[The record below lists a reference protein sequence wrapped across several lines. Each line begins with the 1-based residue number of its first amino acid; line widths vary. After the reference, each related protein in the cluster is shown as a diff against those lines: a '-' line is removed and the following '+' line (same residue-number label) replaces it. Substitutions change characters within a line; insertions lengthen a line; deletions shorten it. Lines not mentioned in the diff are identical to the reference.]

1 MIQYNW
7 IRKKVLSLELE
18 DKMFFH
24 HWNMVILISIVLF
37 QNNQNQ
43 NMINIHYSYRQFQF
57 QLLNKN
63 KNNEYQAY
71 ADRQV
76 NSLKRKRIHV
86 RITIEM
92 IRRNA
97 SQVHFSNNRIIEL
110 QIQKRRH
117 SLNVSNVS
125 EYNGTN
131 ALIASRKIWWHFNAF
146 LMRTRCTSA
155 TDAIVT
161 TIYFSI

>member
-1 MIQYNW
+1 
-7 IRKKVLSLELE
+7 
-18 DKMFFH
+18 
-24 HWNMVILISIVLF
+24 MVILISIVLF

-57 QLLNKN
+57 QFLNKN
-63 KNNEYQAY
+63 KNNEYQAN

-92 IRRNA
+92 IRRNS

-110 QIQKRRH
+110 QIQKRKH

-131 ALIASRKIWWHFNAF
+131 ALIASRKI
-146 LMRTRCTSA
+146 
-155 TDAIVT
+155 
-161 TIYFSI
+161 